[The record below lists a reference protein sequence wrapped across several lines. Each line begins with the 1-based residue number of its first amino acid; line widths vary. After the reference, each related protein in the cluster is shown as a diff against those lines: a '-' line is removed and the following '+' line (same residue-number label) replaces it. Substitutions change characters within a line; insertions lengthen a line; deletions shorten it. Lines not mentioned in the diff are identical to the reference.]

1 MARKELGYVCYVLMP
16 DRGPVLVE
24 ELTEA
29 EREQWHKNMQ
39 KRLSENMSAY
49 YTQHPEEYQ
58 VLLN

>member
-1 MARKELGYVCYVLMP
+1 MLMP
-16 DRGPVLVE
+16 ERGPVLVE

-49 YTQHPEEYQ
+49 YTQHPEEYRA
-58 VLLN
+58 LLN